1 MHFNGPHS
9 KSRSL
14 DLMILLLDPD
24 HNHYAI
30 QFINDNIFS
39 ILPFIKQLYDKTKG
53 IGKVTNQKH
62 NEKFFLKNKNQLII
76 QEILK
81 ELPYLKKHY

>member
-1 MHFNGPHS
+1 MKRVVKKKFRNEDMHFNGPHS

-53 IGKVTNQKH
+53 IGKVTNQKT
-62 NEKFFLKNKNQLII
+62 
-76 QEILK
+76 
-81 ELPYLKKHY
+81 